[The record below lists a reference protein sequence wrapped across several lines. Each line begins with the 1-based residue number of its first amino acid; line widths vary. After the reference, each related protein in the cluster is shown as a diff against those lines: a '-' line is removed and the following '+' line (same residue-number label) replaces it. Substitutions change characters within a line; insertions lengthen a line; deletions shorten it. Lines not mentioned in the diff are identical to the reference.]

1 MMAEAES
8 NCSDSRWSLKGTT
21 ALVTGGTLG
30 IGFSSFVL
38 HFLALS
44 FSFKFLV
51 PSPCDWTLD
60 HVAKSLSLI
69 NVCYRY
75 AIVEELAGMGATVH
89 TCARTESKLNDRLR
103 DWNAKGFDVRGS
115 VCDVSDRAQREQLIE
130 KVSSGFNGKLNIL
143 VNKQCGTNF
152 SKPTI
157 GYTVADFSTL
167 IATNIESAYHL
178 SQLADPL
185 LKVSGAGS
193 IVFISSVAGV
203 VSTGTGSIYAATKA
217 AMNQITKSLACEW
230 AKDNIRS
237 NCVAPFCIRTP
248 LIEHEL
254 AKKSTME
261 AVASRTPLGRPGE
274 PKEISSLVTFLCMP
288 CASYI
293 TGQVISVDGG
303 LTANGL
309 SPNI

>member
-1 MMAEAES
+1 MMAAAES
-8 NCSDSRWSLKGTT
+8 SCSDLRWSLKGAT

-30 IGFSSFVL
+30 IG
-38 HFLALS
+38 
-44 FSFKFLV
+44 
-51 PSPCDWTLD
+51 
-60 HVAKSLSLI
+60 
-69 NVCYRY
+69 Y
-75 AIVEELAGMGATVH
+75 AIVEDLAGMGAAVY
-89 TCARTESKLNDRLR
+89 TCSRTESKLNNLLR

-143 VNKQCGTNF
+143 INNVGTNF
-152 SKPTI
+152 SKPTTE
-157 GYTVADFSTL
+157 YTAADFSAL
-167 IATNIESAYHL
+167 MATNIESGYHL
-178 SQLADPL
+178 CQLAYPL
-185 LKVSGAGS
+185 LKASGAGS

-237 NCVAPFCIRTP
+237 NCVAPFCTRTP
-248 LIEHEL
+248 LIEQML
-254 AKKSTME
+254 AKKSMME
-261 AVASRTPLGRPGE
+261 AVVSRTPLGRPGE
-274 PKEISSLVTFLCMP
+274 PQEISSLATFLCMP

-303 LTANGL
+303 LTANAF
-309 SPNI
+309 SPPIYD

>member
-1 MMAEAES
+1 MAEAES

-21 ALVTGGTLG
+21 ELVTGGTLG

-51 PSPCDWTLD
+51 PSPCDWTLT
-60 HVAKSLSLI
+60 HVAKSHSLI

-115 VCDVSDRAQREQLIE
+115 VCDVSDRAQREQLTE

-143 VNKQCGTNF
+143 VSSWSPESFSDEQHCCIPNKLLCIFCLQINNVGTNF

-167 IATNIESAYHL
+167 IATNIASAYHL
-178 SQLADPL
+178 SQLAHPL
-185 LKVSGAGS
+185 LKASGAGS

-203 VSTGTGSIYAATKA
+203 VSTGTGSIYAATKG
-217 AMNQITKSLACEW
+217 NQVT
-230 AKDNIRS
+230 NIL
-237 NCVAPFCIRTP
+237 CI
-248 LIEHEL
+248 
-254 AKKSTME
+254 
-261 AVASRTPLGRPGE
+261 
-274 PKEISSLVTFLCMP
+274 VTFLH
-288 CASYI
+288 
-293 TGQVISVDGG
+293 
-303 LTANGL
+303 
-309 SPNI
+309 